1 MEARISL
8 YLSCIDLKS
17 GRLVEYIGIR
27 DIIKKMHY
35 IIKNEFQ
42 VCGVIMFNFRLPDL
56 GEKAY
61 VVFSCLSRSE

>member
-17 GRLVEYIGIR
+17 GRLVECIGIR

-42 VCGVIMFNFRLPDL
+42 VCGVIMFNFIKKR
-56 GEKAY
+56 KSYTTA
-61 VVFSCLSRSE
+61 